1 MNVHQATDDFLLY
14 LEIERNCS
22 INTIRSYNL
31 DFKALIAFMKQH
43 DRPLELNELTSS
55 LIRRF
60 IQYEISQSK
69 IAHSTIQRRI
79 SCLKSFSKYC
89 IQEKWIEHDFMSAII
104 RPQREKKLPK
114 TMKYDEAQG
123 MLITL
128 QHENYSSAKRDYVL
142 ICFVMYT
149 GVRREELVSLSWKN
163 LDFHDKVVRIDGK
176 GKKQR
181 LLPLHDDLIEKL
193 KVYRISLRHE
203 FQTEES
209 PLFPNKQGQ
218 HLSTQGAHRIMKKA
232 LKLAALSKEYSL
244 HKLRHTFATTLLN
257 NDADLR
263 TIQELLGH
271 ESLATT
277 QIYTHTNMTRK
288 REAISKITMK

>member
-1 MNVHQATDDFLLY
+1 
-14 LEIERNCS
+14 
-22 INTIRSYNL
+22 
-31 DFKALIAFMKQH
+31 
-43 DRPLELNELTSS
+43 
-55 LIRRF
+55 
-60 IQYEISQSK
+60 
-69 IAHSTIQRRI
+69 
-79 SCLKSFSKYC
+79 
-89 IQEKWIEHDFMSAII
+89 
-104 RPQREKKLPK
+104 
-114 TMKYDEAQG
+114 
-123 MLITL
+123 
-128 QHENYSSAKRDYVL
+128 
-142 ICFVMYT
+142 MYT

-209 PLFPNKQGQ
+209 SLFPNKQGR
-218 HLSTQGAHRIMKKA
+218 HLSTQGAHRIMKKT
-232 LKLAALSKEYSL
+232 LKLSALSKEYSL

-277 QIYTHTNMTRK
+277 QIYTHTNMARK
-288 REAISKITMK
+288 RDAVSKISMK